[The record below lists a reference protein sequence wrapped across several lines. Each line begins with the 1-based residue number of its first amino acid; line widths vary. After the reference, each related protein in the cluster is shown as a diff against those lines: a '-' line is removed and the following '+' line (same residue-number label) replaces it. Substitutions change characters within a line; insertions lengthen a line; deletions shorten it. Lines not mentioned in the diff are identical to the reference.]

1 MAKGA
6 PKIVRDVMHRG
17 VVTVDLD
24 TTIRDVVKTMVDN
37 RVHTVVVVD
46 EGAQACGVITKV
58 DVLKHY
64 GKDPDKLTSEEIMT
78 PKIISVSAEALV
90 SEAVGMMQVR
100 KVHQLIIVKDE
111 AAQRR
116 RPIGIISVSDVV
128 GDMVK

>member
-24 TTIRDVVKTMVDN
+24 TSVPDVVKTMVDN
-37 RVHTVVVVD
+37 SVHTVVVVD

-58 DVLKHY
+58 DVLKFY
-64 GKDPDKLTSEEIMT
+64 GKDLEKLTAEDIMT
-78 PKIISVSAEALV
+78 PKIISISAEALV
-90 SEAVGMMQVR
+90 SEAVGMMQVK

-128 GDMVK
+128 GDVVK

>member
-24 TTIRDVVKTMVDN
+24 TSVPDVVKTMVDN

-64 GKDPDKLTSEEIMT
+64 GKDLERLTAEDIMT
-78 PKIISVSAEALV
+78 PRIISISAEALV

-128 GDMVK
+128 EDVVK

>member
-24 TTIRDVVKTMVDN
+24 TSVPDVVKTMVDN

-58 DVLKHY
+58 DVLKFY
-64 GKDPDKLTSEEIMT
+64 GKDLERLTAEDIMT
-78 PKIISVSAEALV
+78 PRIISISAEALV

-128 GDMVK
+128 EDVVK

>member
-24 TTIRDVVKTMVDN
+24 TSVPDVVKTMVDN

-58 DVLKHY
+58 DVLKFY
-64 GKDPDKLTSEEIMT
+64 GKDLEKLAAEDIMT
-78 PKIISVSAEALV
+78 PRIISISAEALV

-128 GDMVK
+128 GDVVK

>member
-1 MAKGA
+1 MAKGD

-24 TTIRDVVKTMVDN
+24 TSVPDVVKTMVDN

-64 GKDPDKLTSEEIMT
+64 GKDLDKLTSEDIMT
-78 PKIISVSAEALV
+78 PKIISISAEALV
-90 SEAVGMMQVR
+90 SEAVGMMQVK